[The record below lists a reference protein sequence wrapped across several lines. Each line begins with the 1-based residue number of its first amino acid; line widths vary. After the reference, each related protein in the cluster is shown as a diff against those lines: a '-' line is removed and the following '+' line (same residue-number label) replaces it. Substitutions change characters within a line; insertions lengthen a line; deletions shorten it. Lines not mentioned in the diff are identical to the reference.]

1 MTHSSAWPAAT
12 RWILRIAFAI
22 RCYGMGKQY
31 LWNEFETDS
40 TVFSTLLFEWKYSE
54 SFAQRVDD
62 AGMLAMVVA
71 AAIVLLTSFLM
82 HHRFAR
88 WLAGGALVFA
98 ITWELLL
105 PLTQM
110 IRGGEMLSQWS
121 LAEHGLRIAVPVA
134 LLILSFSDRL
144 QPTEW
149 ILRIAVAA
157 TFGIHGIKAWKAAP
171 TFGDMIITSCLNLL
185 DFWPKQSSV
194 ELILKVIGIAD
205 LMVAAMFFVCRWPQV
220 ALYASVWALITAYGR
235 YTSSSFGW
243 PETLLRA
250 AHVGGPLVLYL
261 QWRRNLTAGQN
272 QTGSGHLHKDERLDD
287 SND

>member
-1 MTHSSAWPAAT
+1 MTHSSAWPTST

-22 RCYGMGKQY
+22 RCYGLGKQY
-31 LWNEFETDS
+31 LWNEFEADS
-40 TVFSTLLFEWKYSE
+40 TIFSTLLFEWKYSE

-62 AGMLAMVVA
+62 TGMLTMA
-71 AAIVLLTSFLM
+71 AAAVIVVLTGFFM

-88 WLAGGALVFA
+88 WVAGGALVFA
-98 ITWELLL
+98 IAWELLL
-105 PLTQM
+105 PLTHM
-110 IRGGEMLSQWS
+110 IRGGEMLSQWA

-157 TFGIHGIKAWKAAP
+157 TFGIHGIKAWLAAP
-171 TFGDMIITSCLNLL
+171 TFVTMIIASCQNLL
-185 DFWPKQSSV
+185 EFWPEQSTA
-194 ELILKVIGIAD
+194 ELILKVICVAD
-205 LMVAAMFFVCRWPQV
+205 LMVAAMIVVCRWPRV
-220 ALYASVWALITAYGR
+220 ALYASVWALITAFGR
-235 YTSSSFGW
+235 YTSSSLGW

-250 AHVGGPLVLYL
+250 AHVGGPFVLYL
-261 QWRRNLTAGQN
+261 QWRRNLAAGQN
-272 QTGSGHLHKDERLDD
+272 QTGSKHFQKDERLDD